1 MHFHV
6 DPRTKERERVK
17 GVQGKKK
24 SLDCSSFLE
33 FLTSVLNYTYV
44 HKVDSEHLATVLSH
58 CLGRRHECP
67 VGGGAR

>member
-33 FLTSVLNYTYV
+33 FLTSWS
-44 HKVDSEHLATVLSH
+44 HPTVCLSFQGN
-58 CLGRRHECP
+58 LLRRKEI
-67 VGGGAR
+67 